1 MISKLSRTNE
11 QHRQEEGLHINQGE
25 DEGDA
30 ERRGELGNGE
40 GGEGA
45 SEEEFRRGASEEEFN
60 QHLSVFP
67 ELLLDSQV
75 FGIFRFPRQNLLP
88 NIANQRMINFLNT
101 LVANLVFNFGKN
113 DG

>member
-40 GGEGA
+40 GGE
-45 SEEEFRRGASEEEFN
+45 GASEEEFN